1 MSKWLT
7 PDEIPEDETCRPLFI
22 PDSTDWLAIVSGA
35 ILPLTRAW
43 NWEQFGTLTPEQCA
57 TRMQE
62 LMQQYYDS
70 ECEGGD
76 CPPVLRIGE
85 NGEIQEYIDG
95 EWVAPEGALELPPTP
110 ARTEP
115 TLLERRCLA
124 AANAAYVLKLVY
136 EDLTDSFE
144 ANLDLAAAIAKVAGV
159 FASLLA
165 ATVWGVVPAAI
176 MAGALAIFSV
186 VYDTLEFIGEDFWT
200 SEFDD
205 LLKCALFDSA
215 TDAGGGVIHFDY
227 DLFQDK
233 LARSTEI
240 TADLYSL
247 RLFGQLTYILGWIG
261 SEGLDAAGATTE
273 IETSDCGCT
282 VCSVSYSDNMQFGL
296 GSRTQP
302 QPILSPSVAPA
313 LWKPTGG
320 RSSDGCLWGTFSTG
334 NGYYIYVRV
343 DLGQDCFVQT
353 ASMWWHKSVASKYC
367 SLRVLVVN
375 QAGTVTYNELVHN
388 GTIAGTAYQQY
399 YRIIG
404 LATGRYLY
412 FSLFTEVAGGQL
424 YMDDIIVTTS

>member
-7 PDEIPEDETCRPLFI
+7 PDEIPEDDTCRPLFI
-22 PDSTDWLAIVSGA
+22 PNSTDWLAIVSGA
-35 ILPLTRAW
+35 ILPLTRSW

-57 TRMQE
+57 VRMQE

-76 CPPVLRIGE
+76 CPPVIRVGDDG
-85 NGEIQEYIDG
+85 NIQEYIDG
-95 EWVAPEGALELPPTP
+95 VWTDPAGDLAIPPIP

-124 AANAAYVLKLVY
+124 AANAANVLEGLY
-136 EDLTDSFE
+136 EDLTDSYT
-144 ANLDLAAAIAKVAGV
+144 AALDTAAAIASAAGYL
-159 FASLLA
+159 ATILA
-165 ATVWGVVPAAI
+165 ATVWGTIPAAL

-186 VYDTLEFIGEDFWT
+186 VYDSLEFIGEDFWT
-200 SEFDD
+200 SGFTDE
-205 LLKCALFDSA
+205 LKCMLFDSA
-215 TDAGGGVIHFDY
+215 VDGGGGVIHFNY
-227 DLFQDK
+227 DLFLDK
-233 LARSTEI
+233 LARATEI
-240 TADLYSL
+240 TADLYEL
-247 RLFGQLTYILGWIG
+247 RLFGQLTYIMGFIG
-261 SEGLDAAGATTE
+261 SEGLDTAGATTA
-273 IETSDCGCT
+273 ITSSVCDCT

-296 GSRTQP
+296 GSRTEP
-302 QPILSPSVAPA
+302 QPIPSPSVAPA
-313 LWKPTGG
+313 YWQPTGG
-320 RSSDGCLWGTFSTG
+320 RSSDGCLWGRFSPS

-343 DLGQDCFVQT
+343 DLGQDCYVQT

-375 QAGTVTYNELVHN
+375 QAGTITYNELVHN
-388 GTIAGTAYQQY
+388 GTIAGTTYQQY

-412 FSLFTEVAGGQL
+412 FSLFTEVTGGQL